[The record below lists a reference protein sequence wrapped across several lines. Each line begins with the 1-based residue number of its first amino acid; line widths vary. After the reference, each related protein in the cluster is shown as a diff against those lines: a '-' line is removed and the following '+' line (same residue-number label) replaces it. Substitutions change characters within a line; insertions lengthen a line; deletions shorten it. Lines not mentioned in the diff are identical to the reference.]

1 LTALYGFPPKII
13 WVRSGNLRTDEI
25 AELLIKNQSSIQD
38 FINNQ
43 ELGCL
48 EIIRLKRK

>member
-1 LTALYGFPPKII
+1 MLLTERIKII
-13 WVRSGNLRTDEI
+13 WIRSGNLKTDEI
-25 AELLIKNQSSIQD
+25 ADLLIKNQSSIQD
-38 FINNQ
+38 FINNH